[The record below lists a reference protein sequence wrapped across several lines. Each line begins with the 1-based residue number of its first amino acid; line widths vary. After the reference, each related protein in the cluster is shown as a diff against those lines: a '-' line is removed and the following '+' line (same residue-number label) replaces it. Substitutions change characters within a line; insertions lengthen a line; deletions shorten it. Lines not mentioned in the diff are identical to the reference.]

1 MIISRGHLILEKNL
15 SYYNLAEMIIKKFG
29 NSSSKILLSESGI
42 RSKVIIDSSKINN
55 L

>member
-1 MIISRGHLILEKNL
+1 MLVTKENVHTL
-15 SYYNLAEMIIKKFG
+15 YNLAEIIIKEFG
-29 NSSSKILLSESGI
+29 NSSSKIRLSEKGI